1 MRITE
6 LFTKLL
12 KRVAIIAVILTM
24 IMFVVSHLHIRI
36 VKDSY
41 GTSHYSTIEFH
52 SGKLYNDD
60 SVSFYPYGDNHKVA
74 VWLSF

>member
-6 LFTKLL
+6 LFTKLF
-12 KRVAIIAVILTM
+12 KRFAIIAVILAM
-24 IMFVVSHLHIRI
+24 IVFIASHLHIRI

>member
-6 LFTKLL
+6 LFTKLF
-12 KRVAIIAVILTM
+12 KRFAIITVILTM
-24 IMFVVSHLHIRI
+24 IVFIVSHLHIRI

-41 GTSHYSTIEFH
+41 GSSHYSTIEIH

>member
-24 IMFVVSHLHIRI
+24 IMFIVSHLHIRI

-41 GTSHYSTIEFH
+41 GSSHYSTIEIH
-52 SGKLYNDD
+52 SCKLYNDD